1 MKKIKVDKDV
11 CIGCGACMSI
21 APDVF
26 EMNEEG
32 LATVKKDKAILEE
45 MEEEMQEDVLDA
57 LEGCPTG
64 AIVKEELEQN
74 VIEEKKV
81 EKKDE

>member
-1 MKKIKVDKDV
+1 MEKVKVNQDI

-32 LATVKKDKAILEE
+32 LAVSKKGHNVLEKLE
-45 MEEEMQEDVLDA
+45 KEEQEDVMDA

-64 AIVKEELEQN
+64 AIFKEEVET
-74 VIEEKKV
+74 EEETTSENKKS
-81 EKKDE
+81 D

>member
-1 MKKIKVDKDV
+1 MKKIKVDEDV

-74 VIEEKKV
+74 DIEEKKV